1 MSDWLPSLNA
11 LRAFETVSRHLN
23 YRQAADE
30 LHVSPAA
37 VKQLVRKLEDTLG
50 KSLLEK
56 RGRGL
61 VLTATGE
68 AAGHDL
74 NRAFGQITDT
84 VEKIRMMD
92 QGSRLIISVDP
103 SFAAAWLV
111 PRLQDFRV
119 KNPAIDVLI
128 DSSIRIVDLRRC
140 AADIGIR
147 FGVQAEEDLVT
158 HRLFDEELCAFCSPT
173 LANGSPG
180 ISRPEDLEKVT
191 LLRWD
196 LSQFEWAYTT
206 RKWNDWKYWLAHV
219 GADHINPGDG
229 LQFNDYNLM
238 VQAAIAGQGVILGSR
253 PVLRSLVEANLL
265 VNPVPESAITDIGYD
280 LVTTDKALARA
291 EVISFLDWI
300 VKQANS

>member
-37 VKQLVRKLEDTLG
+37 VKQLVRKLEDGLG

-68 AAGHDL
+68 AASREL
-74 NRAFGQITDT
+74 TKAFSQITDT
-84 VEKIRMMD
+84 VEKIRMVD
-92 QGSRLIISVDP
+92 QGSRLMISVDP

-128 DSSIRIVDLRRC
+128 DSSMQIVDLQRG
-140 AADIGIR
+140 AADIAIR
-147 FGVQAEEDLVT
+147 FGVQTDENLVT
-158 HRLFDEELCAFCSPT
+158 QRLFDEELCAFCSPS

-180 ISRPEDLEKVT
+180 ISRLEDLEKVT

-196 LSQFEWAYTT
+196 LSQFEWARTT
-206 RKWNDWKYWLAHV
+206 RKWCDWKYWLACV

-265 VNPVPESAITDIGYD
+265 VNPVTESAVTDIGYD

-291 EVISFLDWI
+291 EVTSFLDWI
-300 VKQANS
+300 VEKANS